1 MTPEEE
7 RSNRM
12 QDYLMTFSAP
22 AGKRVLEDLRK
33 AYGDKT
39 SFNSD
44 PYVMA
49 YNEGRRS
56 VYLSICY
63 LMVQARQEKM
73 EKKQT
78 EAGVETG

>member
-1 MTPEEE
+1 MTPDEE
-7 RSNRM
+7 RTDRM
-12 QDYLMTFSAP
+12 QDYLMTFSTS
-22 AGKRVLEDLRK
+22 AGKKVLEDLRK
-33 AYGDKT
+33 AYGDRT

-44 PYVMA
+44 PLVMA

-63 LMVQARQEKM
+63 LLVQARQEKI

-78 EAGVETG
+78 TAE